1 MAASPN
7 LTLLVLVLM
16 QLSFACGC
24 EVAAAL
30 IEIPT
35 LPPHI
40 PERNAGK
47 GSARCRRWVGSLE
60 LVGLSA
66 KACPSEDQSV
76 VSKALV
82 LRLWI

>member
-1 MAASPN
+1 MGLP
-7 LTLLVLVLM
+7 LV
-16 QLSFACGC
+16 GP
-24 EVAAAL
+24 VAAHACAA
-30 IEIPT
+30 IPDQ
-35 LPPHI
+35 
-40 PERNAGK
+40 EK
-47 GSARCRRWVGSLE
+47 GRARCRCWVGSLE